1 MLYHDGMREVL
12 KKIMKLHRFCNRRE
26 WILILLI
33 LVAVFRLPTL
43 ATPNFYGDEEIYFVM
58 GRAWNTGVPLYE
70 AMFDHKPPLIYI
82 VAGIFSTVAL
92 FRGFLLLSMLVHTYL
107 FWLLSKKFWGEEHPI
122 LAKLSSLIFVVLS
135 TIPTLEGHIVN
146 AELLMMLPVTASL
159 LMIWGN
165 RADLP
170 TQAGTGVRLAAWADT
185 GVRPYL
191 KYLLAG
197 LVAGIGWLY
206 KVPVMFDV
214 LAIMLFIFVFAKNTV
229 WGSIKSFFSL
239 KFWLYGIGFAMP
251 LLLTFAYY
259 YLKGHGESYL
269 ATVFTV
275 NLGYVSSWKSE
286 SFTTFNP
293 FKSGLVVRGF
303 ILGIYTLVLYMLRKK
318 LDRRLVFGALWSGFA
333 LFGALLSYRPYPH
346 YLQEVV
352 PAVSLLIPTLFTT
365 ASLLG
370 WMVWAVIITI
380 SILTQKDVGFW
391 GYESKP
397 LYVNYWHMIMGK
409 ITKEEY
415 RNKFDNAERNYKVAD
430 FIKSRL
436 GENEKIYVWGSDPT
450 IYNLTNTVPS
460 GGKYIVSFHVRD
472 LRKHDYV
479 MENLIKNKPQ
489 AIVVLPGSDEFEEL
503 QGLIATKYVELYNY
517 SGATVYWRID

>member
-1 MLYHDGMREVL
+1 MLYDGVMREAINQV
-12 KKIMKLHRFCNRRE
+12 MKLHRFCNRRE

-82 VAGIFSTVAL
+82 VAGLFSTVAL

-107 FWLLSKKFWGEEHPI
+107 FWLLSQKFWGEKHPH

-159 LMIWGN
+159 LMIWDD
-165 RADLP
+165 RANLP
-170 TQAGTGVRLAAWADT
+170 ARAGTGVRLATWADT
-185 GVRPYL
+185 GVRPYI

-229 WGSIKSFFSL
+229 WESVKSVFSL
-239 KFWLYGIGFAMP
+239 KFWLYGIGFALP

-303 ILGIYTLVLYMLRKK
+303 ILGVYTLVLYLLRKK

-352 PAVSLLIPTLFTT
+352 PAVSLLIPTLFST
-365 ASLLG
+365 ASLWG
-370 WMVWAVIITI
+370 WLVWAAVITI

-397 LYVNYWHMIMGK
+397 LYTNYWQLITKK
-409 ITKEEY
+409 ITREEY
-415 RNKFDNAERNYKVAD
+415 RNRFDNARRNYTIAD
-430 FIKSRL
+430 FIKARL
-436 GENEKIYVWGSDPT
+436 GEGEKIFVWGSDPT

-472 LRKHDYV
+472 LRKHGYV
-479 MENLIKNKPQ
+479 MENLVKNKPQ
-489 AIVVLPGSDEFEEL
+489 AIVTLPGSDEFEEL
-503 QGLIATKYVELYNY
+503 EGLIANKYIELYNY
-517 SGATVYWRID
+517 DGATVYWRID

>member
-1 MLYHDGMREVL
+1 MLYDGDMREAL
-12 KKIMKLHRFCNRRE
+12 KQVMKLHRFCNKRE

-33 LVAVFRLPTL
+33 IVALLRLPTL
-43 ATPNFYGDEEIYFVM
+43 TTPNFYGDEEIYFVM
-58 GRAWNTGVPLYE
+58 GRAWKTGVPLYE

-82 VAGIFSTVAL
+82 TAGIFSTVAL
-92 FRGFLLLSMLVHTYL
+92 FRGFLMLSMLVHTYL
-107 FWLLSKKFWGEEHPI
+107 FWLLAQKFWGDKHPY
-122 LAKLSSLIFVVLS
+122 LAKLSSLVFVILS
-135 TIPTLEGHIVN
+135 TIPTFEGHIVN

-159 LMIWGN
+159 LMIWDKDKVGD
-165 RADLP
+165 RS
-170 TQAGTGVRLAAWADT
+170 G
-185 GVRPYL
+185 RPY

-214 LAIMLFIFVFAKNTV
+214 LAIMLYAFIFTKNTV
-229 WGSIKSFFSL
+229 WESIKGVFSL
-239 KFWLYGIGFAMP
+239 KFWLYGLGFAMP
-251 LLLTFAYY
+251 LLLTFVYY

-275 NLGYVSSWKSE
+275 NLGYVSSWKSD

-303 ILGIYTLVLYMLRKK
+303 ILGVYTLGLYLMRKK
-318 LDRRLVFGALWSGFA
+318 LDKRLLFAALWSGFS

-346 YLQEVV
+346 YLQEIF

-365 ASLLG
+365 TSLWG
-370 WMVWAVIITI
+370 WSIWAFVLTI
-380 SILTQKDVGFW
+380 SIMTQRDVKFW

-397 LYVNYWHMIMGK
+397 LYVNYWQLVTK
-409 ITKEEY
+409 QITKEEY
-415 RNKFDNAERNYKVAD
+415 RNRFDNAKRNYEIAD
-430 FIKSRL
+430 FIKERL
-436 GENEKIYVWGSDPT
+436 GEGESIYVWGSDPT

-479 MENLIKNKPQ
+479 MENLAKNKPQ
-489 AIVVLPGSDEFEEL
+489 AIVILPGSDDFESLE
-503 QGLIATKYVELYNY
+503 GLIATKYIELHKYD
-517 SGATVYWRID
+517 GATVYWRLD